1 MESKPCFV
9 YFLCLIIISLSTN
22 FPEVVDGA
30 RRHKH
35 TPTKLFVFGDS
46 YVDTGN
52 WPRQDCSSWKD
63 PYGITFP
70 REPTGRFSEGRVLT
84 DYIASYL
91 GIRSP
96 VPYRWRKFG
105 GKIEGDGMNF
115 AYGGT
120 GVFSTMVSKPNMT
133 TQINFFQQMVEENVY
148 TKQDL
153 SSSIALVSVA
163 GNDYATVAKNGN
175 IQDIEAFTEKIIQ
188 QLTLDLR
195 RLHGL
200 GVGKVGVTA
209 IEPLG
214 CLPQFTAST
223 SYQNCSEVENS
234 LSRFHNQMLKQ
245 SIDKLNNETAGR
257 SLQPFVVLDLYTAFM
272 SALNIH
278 ENHPGN
284 SSFENPLTPCCVGKS
299 NQFGCGGVDKNG
311 RKDYVLCDDAKQS
324 FFWDVIHPSQ
334 QGWFTV
340 HLALNSSLHKLV

>member
-35 TPTKLFVFGDS
+35 APTKLFVFGDS

-52 WPRQDCSSWKD
+52 WPRRDCSSWKD

-70 REPTGRFSEGRVLT
+70 GEPTGRFSDGRVLT

-96 VPYRWRKFG
+96 LPYRWREFG
-105 GKIEGDGMNF
+105 GKIVGDGMNF

-120 GVFSTMVSKPNMT
+120 GVFSTLVSKPNMT

-148 TKQDL
+148 TKRDL
-153 SSSIALVSVA
+153 RSSIALVSVA

-245 SIDKLNNETAGR
+245 SIDKLNNETAAG
-257 SLQPFVVLDLYTAFM
+257 QPFVVLDLYTAFM

-278 ENHPGN
+278 ENHPGI

-334 QGWFTV
+334 QGWFSV
-340 HLALNSSLHKLV
+340 HLALKSSLHKLIV